1 MLARDNALLM
11 IVDVQGKLALL
22 MHEKE
27 TLFRNLQILIKG
39 AQILNLPI
47 VWVEQNPAGLGPTIP
62 EIANLLAN
70 QKPLPKMTFSACG
83 DAAVIDAVR
92 RLGRSQVLLAGI
104 EAHVCIYQTAADL
117 LAQGF
122 EVEVVADAVSSRLA
136 SNKQVGLGKV
146 AALHGGLTCTETAL
160 FELMG
165 HAAGPE
171 FKELVRL
178 LK

>member
-1 MLARDNALLM
+1 MLARDNVVLM
-11 IVDVQGKLALL
+11 IIDVQGKLAQL
-22 MHEKE
+22 MHDKE

-39 AQILNLPI
+39 AQILGLPI
-47 VWVEQNPAGLGPTIP
+47 VWVEQNPAGLGPTLP
-62 EIANLLAN
+62 EIANLLAP

-83 DAAVIDAVR
+83 DAAVLEAVR

-104 EAHVCIYQTAADL
+104 EAHVCIYLTAADL

-122 EVEVVADAVSSRLA
+122 EVEVVADAVSSR
-136 SNKQVGLGKV
+136 SVTHKEIGLGKV
-146 AALHGGLTCTETAL
+146 AALHGGITCTETAL

-165 HAAGPE
+165 NAAGPE
-171 FKELVRL
+171 FKALVRL